1 MKVGVVEQFLA
12 LKASA
17 GSGKTFALSLRFV
30 YLLFCG
36 ANPHQILTLTFTKK
50 ASDEMYHRIHQ
61 HLQILKDSLKN
72 GDYAQKII
80 YQELIKEGLTHQDI
94 TDRMLNV
101 YEEFAQSKP
110 RIMTIDAFFHF
121 VLKKFCWYA
130 GVSYRF
136 EVGNAPIDEINDEFL
151 SRLDQKSSQK
161 IARFCFQ
168 HSISL
173 DQFLTM
179 LMDLDKAYGEI
190 LLNESYQEVSL
201 MPSYEIAK
209 EIAQKM
215 QEMFYWIQSIPNIAP
230 RVVKLFQKTSPAEIV
245 ETPKFLLDWQEHSW
259 FKKVDLSPMD
269 NVRQEILRLLKD
281 YFASKESEILRWL
294 RSYVQIYKNT
304 RDFYLRKAN
313 LLTFDDVTLKNYELL
328 HHQIDR
334 DFFYFRLDDK
344 ITHILLDEFQDT
356 SVMQYQILKPLMD
369 EICAG
374 NGRLS
379 ERSLFV
385 VGDEKQSIYM
395 FRGSFASVFEE
406 ASKHLQKSHLIY
418 NYRSSPHIIAFN
430 NAVFAPCYKGFVPS
444 KYPRESAPS
453 EGYVK
458 VQSCSKD
465 PDSLATAVYEELS
478 MLLQSGI
485 GEDEIAILVFKN
497 DDIQR
502 LKEFINAKNPSI
514 QLATEMSSSLL
525 DKKEVKILRNA
536 LSFIQNRDNV
546 FYLKNILKLLG
557 KAYNDDFSPQSALYT
572 LKPTHKPSELILAF
586 IEEFN
591 IANGVSL
598 KFLELSC
605 DFLSIDEF
613 LQSLPTMM
621 CSAPAQ
627 SNRGVKIM
635 TIHKSKGLEFPYVIL
650 ADRFSG
656 SQNDGQ
662 KFLYEYQEVRLHQIY
677 YKMKGREYFDE
688 KYKNVFEEKQ
698 KRTQQ
703 EELNVLYVA
712 FTRAKEGLIVL
723 QKDEQSAYER
733 LSLKPTLQGM
743 ITPILDSHICFDSH
757 LVPQVVK
764 MAYHGKQSEFIRS
777 EQEGFKGI
785 LNITQWN
792 NIKFG
797 EALHS
802 VFEMKLAYNMSDDD
816 ICTRLQ
822 NRYGFYCDFSALD
835 RALSKANACLQSEEF
850 KQISY
855 DKEILCEISFIHQ
868 DKLYRMDTLLYND
881 KEKIVLDYKSSFEG
895 HENHQMQVQGYMQSL
910 SYLNKENPKADIRGY
925 VVYPLYKRSFYEI
938 FML

>member
-1 MKVGVVEQFLA
+1 MEQFLA

-61 HLQILKDSLKN
+61 HLKILKDSLKN
-72 GDYAQKII
+72 GDYAQTII

-94 TDRMLNV
+94 EDHMSNI

-110 RIMTIDAFFHF
+110 RIMTIDAFFHS

-136 EVGNAPIDEINDEFL
+136 EVGNAPINEINDEFL
-151 SRLDQKSSQK
+151 SQLNQQSSQQ
-161 IARFCFQ
+161 IARFCFS
-168 HSISL
+168 HNISL
-173 DQFLTM
+173 NQFLTM
-179 LMDLDKAYGEI
+179 LMNLDKAYEEI
-190 LLNESYQEVSL
+190 DKSQQNVFLASSHDIAQE
-201 MPSYEIAK
+201 I
-209 EIAQKM
+209 IQKM
-215 QEMFYWIQSIPNIAP
+215 QVMASWIRSVPNATP
-230 RVVKLFQKTSPAEIV
+230 RVVKHFQKTSLAEIMKS
-245 ETPKFLLDWQEHSW
+245 PRFLLEWQEHTW
-259 FKKVDLSPMD
+259 LKKIDLSPMD
-269 NVRQEILRLLKD
+269 NVRQEILNLLKD
-281 YFASKESEILRWL
+281 YFISKESEVLQWL
-294 RSYVQIYKNT
+294 QSYVQIYKNT

-313 LLTFDDVTLKNYELL
+313 LLTFDDVTLKSYELL
-328 HHQIDR
+328 YHQIDR

-406 ASKHLQKSHLIY
+406 ASKRLQKSHLIY
-418 NYRSSPHIIAFN
+418 NYRSSPLVIAFN
-430 NAVFAPCYKGFVPS
+430 NTTFAPCYEGFVPS
-444 KYPRESAPS
+444 KYPKESASS

-458 VQSCSKD
+458 VQNCGEY
-465 PDSLATAVYEELS
+465 PLEAAVYEELNT
-478 MLLQSGI
+478 LLESGVS
-485 GEDEIAILVFKN
+485 EDDIAILVFKN
-497 DDIQR
+497 DDIQL
-502 LKEFINAKNPSI
+502 LKEFINTKNPSI
-514 QLATEMSSSLL
+514 QLATEMSSSLFS
-525 DKKEVKILRNA
+525 KQEVKILLNA
-536 LSFIQNRDNV
+536 LLFIQNRDSA
-546 FYLKNILKLLG
+546 FYLKNLLKLLG

-572 LKPTHKPSELILAF
+572 LKATRKPSELLLTL

-591 IANGVSL
+591 IANNVSL

-613 LQSLPTMM
+613 LESLPVMM

-635 TIHKSKGLEFPYVIL
+635 TIHKSKGLEFSYVIL
-650 ADRFSG
+650 VDRFSG
-656 SQNDGQ
+656 SQSDRQ
-662 KFLYEYQEVRLHQIY
+662 KFLYKYQEVSLHQIY
-677 YKMKGREYFDE
+677 YKMQGREDFDE
-688 KYKNVFEEKQ
+688 EYKNVFEEEK
-698 KRTQQ
+698 KRKQQ

-723 QKDEQSAYER
+723 QKNEKSAYER
-733 LSLKPTLQGM
+733 LSLKPTLQGV
-743 ITPILDSHICFDSH
+743 ITPISKDSMIELESH
-757 LVPQVVK
+757 SMPQVVE
-764 MAYHGKQSEFIRS
+764 MSYHGKQSEFIRN
-777 EQEGFKGI
+777 EQETTSI
-785 LNITQWN
+785 LNAAQWN

-816 ICTRLQ
+816 VHTRLL
-822 NRYGFYCDFSALD
+822 NRYGFYCNSSALSD
-835 RALSKANACLQSEEF
+835 ALSKANACLQSEEF
-850 KQISY
+850 KQISR
-855 DKEILCEISFIHQ
+855 DKEILCEVSFIHQ

-881 KEKIVLDYKSSFEG
+881 KERIVLDYKSSLQG
-895 HENHQMQVQGYMQSL
+895 HENHQTQVQGYMQFLSSL
-910 SYLNKENPKADIRGY
+910 DKGNPKADVKCRGY
-925 VVYPLYKRSFYEI
+925 VVYPLYQRSFYEI
-938 FML
+938 FMF